1 MQFLDLYC
9 LLISDQNIN
18 FHIFFTYFNESMI
31 QNEENNDHLAYWL
44 SNTSCLLFLLQKSL
58 KAAGGVGTASRKKPP
73 PTSLFG
79 RMAQVRHL
87 L

>member
-1 MQFLDLYC
+1 M
-9 LLISDQNIN
+9 LISDQNIN
-18 FHIFFTYFNESMI
+18 LHIYFAHFNESMM

-44 SNTSCLLFLLQKSL
+44 SNTSSLLFLLQKSL

-73 PTSLFG
+73 ATSLFG